1 MAASMNSCA
10 MNVKTLCRLLSD
22 CHRISPSAYF
32 LRTKT
37 TNLASSPIHQKFNID
52 KLLNCKRQFSSQISN
67 ANQGQG
73 TGSITDSILHS
84 RLSREEQ
91 DKNAEDTV
99 KTNSE
104 NKEDQKDGDSK
115 SDKSKGFTMF
125 GKHVSWTAFGSGMF
139 LSSLVSG
146 FILLIGTWGPPER
159 DIDNNPIEDEFSQ
172 DPLPLAYMRRTY
184 REIFVQVKVT
194 QEPSRQ
200 KLLPEPLS
208 YPYMQPPY
216 TLVLEMTDILVHP
229 EWTVCVVTV
238 IKLEKMH
245 PLSPFSKHHLPPVY
259 KTSPSA
265 AFQNLPF
272 CPFSKPP
279 LLPLFKTSPS
289 AAFQNLPFCP
299 FSKPPLLPL
308 FKTSPSAAFQNLP
321 FCRFSKPPLLP
332 LFKTSP
338 SAAFQNLPFC
348 RFSKPPLLPLFKTS
362 PSAAFQ
368 NLNFCPF
375 SKPPLLSLFKTSPSA
390 AFQNLHF
397 CPFSKPP
404 FLPTADPLITKV
416 DPENYI
422 MYRLYKDATRYED
435 GKHIKVI
442 IIDWDSNAVKYN
454 SDNMFCVKPWK
465 GEDDDVVLGELAEFL
480 RGSNVEDVRPV
491 LQYYRQFDD
500 PIDQF
505 HKNQAKLR
513 VGIAL

>member
-52 KLLNCKRQFSSQISN
+52 KLLICKKQFSSQISN

-229 EWTVCVVTV
+229 EWTMVNGWRFKKRPG
-238 IKLEKMH
+238 IDHFLR
-245 PLSPFSKHHLPPVY
+245 
-259 KTSPSA
+259 A
-265 AFQNLPF
+265 IG
-272 CPFSKPP
+272 PP
-279 LLPLFKTSPS
+279 LFEVVIYTKESGM
-289 AAFQNLPFCP
+289 
-299 FSKPPLLPL
+299 
-308 FKTSPSAAFQNLP
+308 
-321 FCRFSKPPLLP
+321 
-332 LFKTSP
+332 
-338 SAAFQNLPFC
+338 
-348 RFSKPPLLPLFKTS
+348 
-362 PSAAFQ
+362 
-368 NLNFCPF
+368 
-375 SKPPLLSLFKTSPSA
+375 
-390 AFQNLHF
+390 
-397 CPFSKPP
+397 
-404 FLPTADPLITKV
+404 TADPLITKV

-435 GKHIKVI
+435 GKHIKDLNCLNRDLSKVI

-480 RGSNVEDVRPV
+480 RALAGSNVEDVRPV

-513 VGIAL
+513 EEQDRQKLAAFERGKKNFTSSFASKFKF

>member
-52 KLLNCKRQFSSQISN
+52 KLLICKKQFSSQISN

-229 EWTVCVVTV
+229 EWT
-238 IKLEKMH
+238 
-245 PLSPFSKHHLPPVY
+245 
-259 KTSPSA
+259 
-265 AFQNLPF
+265 
-272 CPFSKPP
+272 
-279 LLPLFKTSPS
+279 
-289 AAFQNLPFCP
+289 
-299 FSKPPLLPL
+299 
-308 FKTSPSAAFQNLP
+308 
-321 FCRFSKPPLLP
+321 
-332 LFKTSP
+332 
-338 SAAFQNLPFC
+338 
-348 RFSKPPLLPLFKTS
+348 
-362 PSAAFQ
+362 
-368 NLNFCPF
+368 
-375 SKPPLLSLFKTSPSA
+375 
-390 AFQNLHF
+390 
-397 CPFSKPP
+397 
-404 FLPTADPLITKV
+404 TADPLITKV

-513 VGIAL
+513 EEQDRQKLAAFERGKKNFTSSFASNSYFSDKFAQTSPKNKKIN